1 MKPASDKR
9 DCKRYLRLRARL
21 AERLPLASVAAAWG
35 DAEGLGVVEK
45 ADQKLVWLASVG
57 CLSTQQIEKT

>member
-1 MKPASDKR
+1 MKPASYKR
-9 DCKRYLRLRARL
+9 DCKRYLQLRARL
-21 AERLPLASVAAAWG
+21 AERLPLASAAAAGG

-57 CLSTQQIEKT
+57 CL